1 MSNRPFILKGNI
13 NLINK
18 PVIGKVIINK
28 NVDEKSYY
36 IQVLD
41 KSNSILFQH
50 GYLGYIFINWIPE
63 NIENQN
69 YAYNILGIDTLL
81 NYDVIELNY
90 DHIKVLYRDD
100 SEDNFIQVT
109 SQCNS
114 NCIMC
119 PDSEKV
125 RNTNFSYDLD
135 RICRIIK
142 CIPDDTK
149 NICITGGE
157 PGILKYDL
165 ITVLN
170 KCNQYLPNT
179 NFLMLSNGRVF
190 ADKKFAEVFSK
201 NVPRN
206 FRIAIPLYSNDAQIH
221 DKITRAKNS
230 FNEAVLGIK
239 NLLALN
245 IQVEIRIV
253 IMKKNY
259 KHLEK
264 ISAYISENFNNAALV
279 NFMALEMTG
288 NAYKNKEE
296 VWIDFDT
303 STKKLYDATLK
314 LLKSGIIANIYNFPL
329 CKLDKRL
336 FTLSKKSISD
346 YKVRYKEKCNDCNI
360 KEYCGG
366 FFPSTMMFENEV

>member
-1 MSNRPFILKGNI
+1 MNYRPFILKGKINI
-13 NLINK
+13 KNPDKCI
-18 PVIGKVIINK
+18 IGKIIK
-28 NVDEKSYY
+28 NRNIDEKQDC
-36 IQVLD
+36 IQILD
-41 KSNSILFQH
+41 NQHISLFEE
-50 GYLGYIFINWIPE
+50 GYKGYIFESLPTKINLD
-63 NIENQN
+63 NINFCYDIQN
-69 YAYNILGIDTLL
+69 YNTLID
-81 NYDVIELNY
+81 YDVVEIIDNKM
-90 DHIKVLYRDD
+90 IRVLYRDD

-109 SQCNS
+109 NQCNS

-157 PGILKYDL
+157 PGILKYGL

-201 NVPRN
+201 NVPKN
-206 FRIAIPLYSNDAQIH
+206 FRIAIPLYSNEAQIH
-221 DKITRAKNS
+221 DEITRAKNS
-230 FNEAVLGIK
+230 FNEAVLGIE

-245 IQVEIRIV
+245 VQVEIRIV
-253 IMKKNY
+253 VMRKNY
-259 KHLEK
+259 NHLEK
-264 ISAYISENFNNAALV
+264 ISDYISKNFNNASLV

-288 NAYKNKEE
+288 NAYKNKED
-296 VWIDFDT
+296 VWVDFDT
-303 STKKLYDATLK
+303 STKNLYDATLR
-314 LLKSGIIANIYNFPL
+314 LLKSGIITNIYNFPL

-336 FTLSKKSISD
+336 FTLSKKK
-346 YKVRYKEKCNDCNI
+346 Y
-360 KEYCGG
+360 
-366 FFPSTMMFENEV
+366 